1 MTGITLALP
10 PFLTPQ
16 PPVRHTKQQ
25 LKDGIMAVVP
35 QAGNLP
41 PLSEASLPDVHV
53 ALTKAYARQPEFLT
67 GKSTDATAQLA
78 NPTKVALT
86 NSHVTG
92 GLLTLAL
99 TALTGNPV
107 TALLLS
113 SAIASVVA
121 PLSYLE
127 QQMINQNVLADIAK
141 ADASKNASGKPNLGD
156 IGGAPSVFELGKG
169 ALDAVVD
176 YAQDRWTY
184 WEKLG
189 DSLFKKVAEETS
201 KSVFKPLGNVPS
213 SIIVALT
220 PKKSVSASGGN
231 Q

>member
-1 MTGITLALP
+1 MTGLSLTLPSIFSP
-10 PFLTPQ
+10 PQ
-16 PPVRHTKQQ
+16 SQSKAKMRADIQA
-25 LKDGIMAVVP
+25 IVP
-35 QAGNLP
+35 GAENLP
-41 PLSEASLPDVHV
+41 LLDDALLSDVHTP
-53 ALTKAYARQPEFLT
+53 LAYAYIRHPDWLT
-67 GKSTDATAQLA
+67 GKTTPAPAQLA

-99 TALTGNPV
+99 TAVTGNPL

-141 ADASKNASGKPNLGD
+141 ADASKNASGKPNLND
-156 IGGAPSVFELGKG
+156 IGRAPSVFELGKG

-176 YAQDRWTY
+176 YGKGQWTY
-184 WEKLG
+184 WENLG
-189 DSLFKKVAEETS
+189 DSLFKKVAEEGS
-201 KSVFKPLGNVPS
+201 KIGFKGTLGLLGQ
-213 SIIVALT
+213 AL
-220 PKKSVSASGGN
+220 SALKTGGSN
-231 Q
+231 